1 MNVLFASSEAH
12 PLIKTGGLADVS
24 GALPRALKNLHQD
37 VRLVLPAYQ
46 SVKQQLSGV
55 KTLARFQPPGC
66 TFSVQLLESRV
77 PDSRMRLYLID
88 IPEYFDRPG
97 NPYVGP
103 DGKDWPD
110 NAQRFHAF
118 ARALV
123 ELAMDRVGV
132 DWKPDI
138 VHCNDWQTGL
148 VPALL
153 NLEGNRPATMFT
165 IHNLAYQGLFD
176 WPTFQDLGLPGHWWS
191 LHALEFHGQLA
202 FIKGGL
208 VFADWITTVSPTYA
222 GEIQTPAL
230 GYGLEGLL
238 RVRAAR
244 LRGILNGAD
253 YRTWSPGRDP
263 HIPHHYDGRSLAG
276 KAADKSELQAEF
288 GLPRR
293 ESVPLLAHIGRLIEQ
308 KGIDLLLD
316 CLPELLAGDVQLVLL
331 GSGEAALEAR
341 LRALQ
346 TKYPDKVGLRL
357 GYDEPLAHRIEAG
370 ADLFVMPSR
379 FEPCGLNQIYS
390 LRYGTL
396 PVVRRTGGLA
406 DTVVDA
412 DAAARMA
419 GTATGFVFDESTPAA
434 LAEALL
440 RALALYRQA
449 PVWKRLVHTAMRQ
462 DFSWRRSAAQYL
474 ELYETALAGR

>member
-1 MNVLFASSEAH
+1 MNILFASSEAH

-24 GALPRALKNLHQD
+24 GALPRALKNLRQN

-46 SVKQQLSGV
+46 SVKQQLDGV

-66 TFSVQLLESRV
+66 TFSVQLLEACM
-77 PDSRMRLYLID
+77 PDSRVRLYLID
-88 IPEYFDRPG
+88 IPEFFDRPG
-97 NPYVGP
+97 NPYLGP
-103 DGKDWPD
+103 DGQDWPD

-123 ELAMDRVGV
+123 ELAMDRVGL
-132 DWKPDI
+132 DWKPDL

-153 NLEGNRPATMFT
+153 SLEGERPATVFT

-176 WPTFQDLGLPGHWWS
+176 WPTFHDLGLPGHWWS
-191 LHALEFHGQLA
+191 LHALEFHGQLS

-222 GEIQTPAL
+222 GEIQTAAF
-230 GYGLEGLL
+230 GSGLEGLL
-238 RVRAAR
+238 KVRAGR

-253 YRTWSPGRDP
+253 YRIWNPNQDP
-263 HIPHHYDGRSLAG
+263 HIVHHYNGRSLAG
-276 KAADKSELQAEF
+276 KAADKAGLQREF
-288 GLPRR
+288 GLPQAAQ
-293 ESVPLLAHIGRLIEQ
+293 VPLLAHIGRLVAQ

-316 CLPELLAGDVQLVLL
+316 CLPELLAGEMQLVLL
-331 GSGEAALEAR
+331 GSGEPELEAR
-341 LRALQ
+341 LQKLQ
-346 TKYPDKVGLRL
+346 AGHPDKFGLRL
-357 GYDEPLAHRIEAG
+357 GYDETLAHRIEAG

-412 DAAARMA
+412 DAQARMA
-419 GTATGFVFDESTPAA
+419 GTATGFVFDAA
-434 LAEALL
+434 TSEALVGAL
-440 RALALYRQA
+440 QRALALYRQP
-449 PVWKRLVHTAMRQ
+449 PVWKRLVQTAMRQ
-462 DFSWRRSAAQYL
+462 DFSWKRSAAEYL
-474 ELYETALAGR
+474 ELYETAVAGR